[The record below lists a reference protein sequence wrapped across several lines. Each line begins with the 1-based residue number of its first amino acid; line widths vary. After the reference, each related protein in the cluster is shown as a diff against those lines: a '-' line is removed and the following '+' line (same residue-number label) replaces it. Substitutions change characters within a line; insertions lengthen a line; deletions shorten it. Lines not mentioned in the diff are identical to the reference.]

1 MAKRIVNIETG
12 LDKVGVVNVEPASG
26 NTVNTC
32 EWFSLDA
39 DGNAVEGADS
49 HNLVFLCIAGMERP
63 DVYDSDPAISTGS
76 ITGVY
81 GKFIATVDSNGYDAT
96 GTFALDTPL
105 KVDSKVLTDGTAGT
119 DIIVARALGALSDAV
134 LRIACDIPVIVP
146 GT

>member
-12 LDKVGVVNVEPASG
+12 LDKVGIVNVEPASA
-26 NTVNTC
+26 NTINTC

-39 DGNAVEGADS
+39 DGNAVEATDA

-63 DVYDSDPAISTGS
+63 DVYDSGVSISTGS

-81 GKFIATVDSNGYDAT
+81 GKFIATVDSNGYDGT
-96 GTFALDTPL
+96 GSYALDTPL
-105 KVDSKVLTDGTAGT
+105 KVDSKLLVDGTAGT
-119 DIIVARALGALSDAV
+119 DIIVARALGALSDGV
-134 LRIACDIPVIVP
+134 LRMACDVPVIIP